1 MPYALGI
8 DVGGTFTDAVA
19 SDGAGR
25 IVSAKTP
32 TTPPNREVGVM
43 KAIEDLAA
51 ELGIGVGEL
60 LSQTD
65 YIAHGTTA
73 SINALVQ
80 GEVAD
85 VGLIATKGHRDAIYI
100 MNAEGRTLGRSAH
113 EIQDTLRQRKP
124 APLIPKYRA
133 LEVTE
138 RVDYTG
144 DVLVP
149 LDEDEVRRVAQTLVD
164 QGVEAIAVCLLWSFK
179 NPAHEQRVRQ
189 LIHEIAPELYV
200 TLSSEVSPRIREFS
214 RTSTTI
220 MNAQVGPK
228 LRTYLLPLQ
237 KQLEEGGLRGPL
249 LVMQSEGGTI
259 TADRAPEHAITTIGS
274 VLSGGVIG
282 GKRLAEQLG
291 HRNVITTDVGG
302 TTFLAGLIVDGEPVM
317 APGSIVNQFPINA
330 ATIRVHTIGS
340 GGGALAS
347 VDAGGNL
354 RLGPQ
359 SAEAVPGPACYGNGG
374 TRPTNTDANLVLGIL
389 SERGLL
395 GGRKPLRMDLA
406 REAIRV
412 HVAEPLGL
420 TVEEA
425 AIAIHEVQNAQAG
438 DLLRRAV
445 VQAGFDPRD
454 FVAYAFGGAGPAHC
468 AGYCQD
474 LGVREVVVPLG
485 PVASAFSAY
494 GLAAS
499 DVSLSAEL
507 SDPSAF
513 PVDHTVLESHYA
525 RLEADL
531 QRALD
536 RQKVKFHD
544 VVLEREVDLRYSM
557 QVTELSTA
565 VPDGTFTE
573 RTGDEVLERF
583 EEQYERINGS
593 GSGFREAGVQA
604 ITYRMRAK
612 ASLGFPVEL
621 PRVPRGDG
629 EDPSEALL
637 GQRDVCLDSQA
648 GFVPTPVYDYSLL
661 RAGHVL
667 QGPAIVEVPTTVV
680 VVPGGVTG
688 TVDHL
693 GNLVLRYQGGQP
705 S

>member
-32 TTPPNREVGVM
+32 TTPGQRELGVM
-43 KAIEDLAA
+43 RAIEELAG
-51 ELGIGVGEL
+51 ELGIDVGEL
-60 LSQTD
+60 LSRTD

-80 GEVAD
+80 GTVAD
-85 VGLIATKGHRDAIYI
+85 VGLIATAGHRDAIYI

-113 EIQDTLRQRKP
+113 EVQDTLRGRKP

-138 RVDYTG
+138 RIDYAG
-144 DVLVP
+144 QILVP
-149 LDEDEVRRVAQTLVD
+149 LDEDEVRRVARHLVD
-164 QGVEAIAVCLLWSFK
+164 QEVEAIAVCLLWSFK
-179 NPAHEQRVRQ
+179 NAVHERRIRE
-189 LIHEIAPELYV
+189 LIHEIAPDMYV
-200 TLSSEVSPRIREFS
+200 TLSSDVSPRIREFA

-220 MNAQVGPK
+220 MNAQIGPR
-228 LRTYLLPLQ
+228 LRAYLTPLQ
-237 KQLEEGGLRGPL
+237 EHLEQGGLKGPL

-259 TADRAPEHAITTIGS
+259 TADRAPEHAITTVGS

-282 GKRLAEQLG
+282 GMRLAEQLG

-330 ATIRVHTIGS
+330 ATIQVHTIGS
-340 GGGALAS
+340 GGGALAW

-374 TRPTNTDANLVLGIL
+374 TRPTNTDANLVLGIM

-395 GGRKPLRMDLA
+395 GGKKPLKADLA
-406 REAIRV
+406 REAIRQ

-425 AIAIHEVQNAQAG
+425 AVAIYEVQNAQAG

-445 VQAGFDPRD
+445 VQAGYDPRD
-454 FVAYAFGGAGPAHC
+454 FVVYAFGGAGPAHC

-474 LGVREVVVPLG
+474 LGVSDVIVPLG

-499 DVSLSAEL
+499 DVVISAEF

-513 PVDHTVLESHYA
+513 PIDHTLLESYYE
-525 RLEADL
+525 RLESDL

-536 RQKVKFHD
+536 RQQVKFKS
-544 VVLEREVDLRYSM
+544 VTLQREIDLRYSM
-557 QVTELSTA
+557 QVSELTTP
-565 VPDGTFTE
+565 VPATRFAE
-573 RTGDEVLERF
+573 QTGEEILDRF
-583 EEQYERINGS
+583 EEHYERINGS
-593 GSGFREAGVQA
+593 GAGYRAAGVQA
-604 ITYRMRAK
+604 ITYRVRAK
-612 ASLGFPVEL
+612 GDLGFPVEL
-621 PRVPRGDG
+621 PRI
-629 EDPSEALL
+629 EDAIGTDPAEALIEE
-637 GQRDVCLDSQA
+637 RSVCLDSQL
-648 GFVPTPVYDYSLL
+648 GFQPTPVYDYALL
-661 RAGHVL
+661 RAGHELV
-667 QGPAIVEVPTTVV
+667 GPAVVDVPTTVV
-680 VVPGGVTG
+680 VVPAGVTG
-688 TVDHL
+688 RVDHL
-693 GNLVLRYQGGQP
+693 GNLVLSYQ
-705 S
+705 

>member
-1 MPYALGI
+1 M
-8 DVGGTFTDAVA
+8 
-19 SDGAGR
+19 
-25 IVSAKTP
+25 SAKTP
-32 TTPPNREVGVM
+32 TTPPNREAGVM
-43 KAIEDLAA
+43 NAIEGLAG
-51 ELGIGVGEL
+51 ELGITVAEL

-80 GEVAD
+80 GTVAE

-138 RVDYTG
+138 RIDHAG
-144 DVLVP
+144 KVLVP
-149 LDEDEVRRVAQTLVD
+149 LDEDEVRRVARSLVE

-179 NPAHEQRVRQ
+179 NGAHEQRVRE
-189 LIHEIAPELYV
+189 LIHEIAPDLYV
-200 TLSSEVSPRIREFS
+200 TLSSEVSPRIREFA
-214 RTSTTI
+214 RTSTTV
-220 MNAQVGPK
+220 MNAQVGPR
-228 LRTYLLPLQ
+228 LRTYLTPLQ
-237 KQLEEGGLRGPL
+237 RHLEEGGLKGPL

-259 TADRAPEHAITTIGS
+259 TADRAPEHAITTVGS

-282 GKRLAEQLG
+282 GMRLAGQLG
-291 HRNVITTDVGG
+291 HRNIITTDVGG

-395 GGRKPLRMDLA
+395 GGRKPLRSDLA
-406 REAIRV
+406 REAIRE

-420 TVEEA
+420 TVDEA

-445 VQAGFDPRD
+445 VQAGHDPRD

-468 AGYCQD
+468 AGYCRD
-474 LGVREVVVPLG
+474 LGVSEVVVPLG
-485 PVASAFSAY
+485 PVASAFSAF

-499 DVSLSAEL
+499 DVALSAEL
-507 SDPSAF
+507 SDPSPF
-513 PVDHTVLESHYA
+513 PVDRTVLGSHYA
-525 RLEADL
+525 RLEDEL
-531 QRALD
+531 RGALD
-536 RQKVKFHD
+536 RQEVKFHD
-544 VVLEREVDLRYSM
+544 VTLQREVDLRYSM
-557 QVTELSTA
+557 QVTELATP
-565 VPDGTFTE
+565 VPDGEFSE
-573 RTGDEVLERF
+573 RTGEEILQRF

-593 GSGFREAGVQA
+593 GAGYREAGVQA
-604 ITYRMRAK
+604 ITYRVRAK
-612 ASLGFPVEL
+612 AGLGFPVVL
-621 PRVPRGDG
+621 PEVPESDG
-629 EDPSEALL
+629 PDPAAALL
-637 GQRDVCLDSQA
+637 GERSVCLDSQI
-648 GFVPTPVYDYSLL
+648 GFETTPVYDYARL
-661 RAGHVL
+661 RAGHELV
-667 QGPAIVEVPTTVV
+667 GPAIVEVPATVV
-680 VVPGGVTG
+680 VVPAGVTG
-688 TVDHL
+688 RVDRL
-693 GNLVLRYQGGQP
+693 GNLVLSYQ
-705 S
+705 

>member
-1 MPYALGI
+1 MAYALGV

-32 TTPPNREVGVM
+32 TTPPNREAGVM
-43 KAIEDLAA
+43 NAIEGLAG
-51 ELGIGVGEL
+51 ELGITVAEL

-80 GEVAD
+80 GTVAD

-138 RVDYTG
+138 RIDHAG
-144 DVLVP
+144 KVLVP
-149 LDEDEVRRVAQTLVD
+149 LDEDEVRRVARSLVE

-179 NPAHEQRVRQ
+179 NGAHEQRVRE
-189 LIHEIAPELYV
+189 LIHEIAPDLYV
-200 TLSSEVSPRIREFS
+200 TLSSEVSPRIREFA
-214 RTSTTI
+214 RTSTTV
-220 MNAQVGPK
+220 MNAQVGPR
-228 LRTYLLPLQ
+228 LRTYLTPLQ
-237 KQLEEGGLRGPL
+237 RHLEEGGLKGPL

-259 TADRAPEHAITTIGS
+259 TADRAPEHAITTVGS

-282 GKRLAEQLG
+282 GMRLAGQLG
-291 HRNVITTDVGG
+291 HRNIITTDVGG

-395 GGRKPLRMDLA
+395 GGRQPLRSDLA
-406 REAIRV
+406 REAIRE

-445 VQAGFDPRD
+445 VQAGHDPRD

-468 AGYCQD
+468 AGYCRD
-474 LGVREVVVPLG
+474 LGVSEVVVPLG
-485 PVASAFSAY
+485 PVASAFSAF

-499 DVSLSAEL
+499 DVALSAEL
-507 SDPSAF
+507 SDPSPF
-513 PVDHTVLESHYA
+513 PVDRTVLGAHYS
-525 RLEADL
+525 RLEAEL
-531 QRALD
+531 RGALD
-536 RQKVKFHD
+536 RQEVKFHD
-544 VVLEREVDLRYSM
+544 VTLQREVDLRYSM
-557 QVTELSTA
+557 QVTELATP
-565 VPDGTFTE
+565 VPDAEFSE
-573 RTGDEVLERF
+573 RTGEEILQRF

-593 GSGFREAGVQA
+593 GAGYREAGVQA
-604 ITYRMRAK
+604 ITYRVRAK
-612 ASLGFPVEL
+612 AGLGFPVVL
-621 PRVPRGDG
+621 PEVPESDG
-629 EDPSEALL
+629 PDPAAALL
-637 GQRDVCLDSQA
+637 GERSVCLDSQI
-648 GFVPTPVYDYSLL
+648 GFETTPVYDYARL
-661 RAGHVL
+661 RAGHELV
-667 QGPAIVEVPTTVV
+667 GPAIVEVPTTVV
-680 VVPGGVTG
+680 VVPAGVTG
-688 TVDHL
+688 RVDRL
-693 GNLVLRYQGGQP
+693 GNLVLSYQ
-705 S
+705 

>member
-32 TTPPNREVGVM
+32 TTPPHREVGVM
-43 KAIEDLAA
+43 RAIEELAVR
-51 ELGIGVGEL
+51 LGIGVGEML
-60 LSQTD
+60 AQTD

-80 GEVAD
+80 GSVAD
-85 VGLIATKGHRDAIYI
+85 VGLIATKGHRDSIYI

-138 RVDYTG
+138 RIDHAG
-144 DVLVP
+144 RVLVP
-149 LDEDEVRRVAQTLVD
+149 LDEDEVRRVAGTLVE

-179 NPAHEQRVRQ
+179 NGDHERRVRE
-189 LIHEIAPELYV
+189 LIHEIAPDLYV
-200 TLSSEVSPRIREFS
+200 TLSCEVSPRIREFS

-220 MNAQVGPK
+220 MNAQIGPR
-228 LRTYLLPLQ
+228 LRTYLTPLQ
-237 KQLEEGGLRGPL
+237 RQLEDGGLKGPL

-259 TADRAPEHAITTIGS
+259 TADRAPEHAITTVGS

-282 GKRLAEQLG
+282 GQRLAEQLG

-359 SAEAVPGPACYGNGG
+359 SAEAVPGPACYAGGG

-389 SERGLL
+389 DERGLL
-395 GGRKPLRMDLA
+395 GGRKPLRRDLA
-406 REAIRV
+406 REAIRE
-412 HVAEPLGL
+412 HVAAPLGL

-445 VQAGFDPRD
+445 VQAGYDPRD

-474 LGVREVVVPLG
+474 LGVAEVVVPLG

-499 DVSLSAEL
+499 DVALSAEL

-513 PVDHTVLESHYA
+513 PVAHTVLESHFD

-536 RQKVKFHD
+536 RQKVKFRD
-544 VVLEREVDLRYSM
+544 VTLQREIDLRYSM
-557 QVTELSTA
+557 QVNELAVTLPDTEL
-565 VPDGTFTE
+565 TE
-573 RTGDEVLERF
+573 RTGDEIVERF

-593 GSGFREAGVQA
+593 GAGFREAGVQA
-604 ITYRMRAK
+604 ITYRMRAR
-612 ASLGFPVEL
+612 AGLGFPVVL
-621 PRVPRGDG
+621 PDVPEADDT
-629 EDPSEALL
+629 DPSAALL
-637 GQRDVCLDSQA
+637 EERQVCLDSQI
-648 GFVPTPVYDYSLL
+648 GFVSTPVYDYARL
-661 RAGHVL
+661 RAGHELV
-667 QGPAIVEVPTTVV
+667 GPAIVDVPTTVV
-680 VVPGGVTG
+680 VVPAGVTG
-688 TVDHL
+688 RVDRL
-693 GNLVLRYQGGQP
+693 GNLVLRYQ
-705 S
+705 

>member
-1 MPYALGI
+1 M
-8 DVGGTFTDAVA
+8 GGTFTDAVA
-19 SDGAGR
+19 SDGADR

-32 TTPPNREVGVM
+32 TTPPQREIGVLR
-43 KAIEDLAA
+43 ALEELAH
-51 ELGIGVGEL
+51 ELGIDVPQL
-60 LSQTD
+60 LSETD
-65 YIAHGTTA
+65 FIAHGTTA

-80 GEVAD
+80 GTVAD
-85 VGLIATKGHRDAIYI
+85 VGLIATKGHRDSIYI

-124 APLIPKYRA
+124 APLIPKNRA

-138 RVDYTG
+138 RIDYAG
-144 DVLVP
+144 NVLVP
-149 LDEDEVRRVAQTLVD
+149 LDEDEVRQVARTLVD

-179 NPAHEQRVRQ
+179 NPAHEQRIRE

-200 TLSSEVSPRIREFS
+200 TLSSDVSPRIREFA
-214 RTSTTI
+214 RASTTI
-220 MNAQVGPK
+220 MNAQIGPR
-228 LRTYLLPLQ
+228 LRSYLTPLQ
-237 KQLEEGGLRGPL
+237 QQLEDGGLQGPL

-259 TADRAPEHAITTIGS
+259 TADRAPEHAITTVGS

-282 GKRLAEQLG
+282 GQRLAAQLG

-347 VDAGGNL
+347 VDSGGNL

-389 SERGLL
+389 GERGLL

-406 REAIRV
+406 RQAIGE

-425 AIAIHEVQNAQAG
+425 AIAIYEVQNAQAS

-445 VQAGFDPRD
+445 VQAGYDPRD

-499 DVSLSAEL
+499 DVVVSVEL

-513 PVDHTVLESHYA
+513 PVGREVLEAHFD
-525 RLEADL
+525 RLQAELD
-531 QRALD
+531 RALD
-536 RQKVKFHD
+536 RQKVKFSE
-544 VVLEREVDLRYSM
+544 VTMYREIDLRYSM
-557 QVTELSTA
+557 QVYELA
-565 VPDGTFTE
+565 VPVPDGAFTE
-573 RTGDEVLERF
+573 HTGQEILDRF
-583 EEQYERINGS
+583 EQQYERINGS
-593 GSGFREAGVQA
+593 GAGYREAGVQA

-612 ASLGFPVEL
+612 ASLGFSVVL
-621 PRVPRGDG
+621 PTIDAADG
-629 EDPSEALL
+629 PDPAAALL
-637 GQRDVCLDSQA
+637 THRPVCLDSQI
-648 GFVPTPVYDYSLL
+648 GYVPTPVYDYARL
-661 RAGHVL
+661 RAGHRIT
-667 QGPAIVEVPTTVV
+667 GPAVVEVPTTVV
-680 VVPGGVTG
+680 VIPAGVLG
-688 TVDHL
+688 VVDRL
-693 GNLVLRYQGGQP
+693 GNLVMSYQ
-705 S
+705 

>member
-19 SDGAGR
+19 SNGAGR

-32 TTPPNREVGVM
+32 TTPDQRELGVIR
-43 KAIEDLAA
+43 AIEELAA
-51 ELGIGVGEL
+51 ELGIETGEL
-60 LSQTD
+60 LSQTG

-80 GEVAD
+80 GSVAD

-113 EIQDTLRQRKP
+113 EVQDTLRGRKP
-124 APLIPKYRA
+124 SPLIPKYRA

-138 RVDYTG
+138 RIDYAG
-144 DVLVP
+144 KVLVP
-149 LDEDEVRRVAQTLVD
+149 LDEDEVRRVARQLVG

-179 NPAHEQRVRQ
+179 NGAHERRIRE
-189 LIHEIAPELYV
+189 LIHEIAPDMYV
-200 TLSSEVSPRIREFS
+200 TLSSDVSPRIREFA

-220 MNAQVGPK
+220 MNAQIGPR
-228 LRTYLLPLQ
+228 LRSYLTPLQ
-237 KQLEEGGLRGPL
+237 EKLERGGLKGPL

-259 TADRAPEHAITTIGS
+259 TADRAPEHAITTVGS

-330 ATIRVHTIGS
+330 ATVQVHTIGS

-374 TRPTNTDANLVLGIL
+374 TRPTNTDANLVLGIM

-395 GGRKPLRMDLA
+395 GGKKPLRLDLA
-406 REAIRV
+406 RSAIQQ
-412 HVAEPLGL
+412 HVADPLGL

-425 AIAIHEVQNAQAG
+425 AVAIHEVQNAQAG

-445 VQAGFDPRD
+445 VQAGYDPRD
-454 FVAYAFGGAGPAHC
+454 FVVYAFGGAGPAHC

-474 LGVREVVVPLG
+474 LGVSEVLVPLG

-499 DVSLSAEL
+499 DVIISAEF
-507 SDPSAF
+507 SDPSVF
-513 PVDHTVLESHYA
+513 PIDHKVLESYYE
-525 RLEADL
+525 RLESDL

-536 RQKVKFHD
+536 QQQVKFQS
-544 VVLEREVDLRYSM
+544 VTLQREIDLRYSM
-557 QVTELSTA
+557 QVSELTTPVPATRFTA
-565 VPDGTFTE
+565 Q
-573 RTGDEVLERF
+573 TGDEILQRF
-583 EEQYERINGS
+583 EEHYERINGS
-593 GSGFREAGVQA
+593 GAGYRAAGVQA
-604 ITYRMRAK
+604 ITYRVRAK
-612 ASLGFPVEL
+612 ADLGFPVEL
-621 PRVPRGDG
+621 PRIAEAGG
-629 EDPSEALL
+629 ADPAEALIEERL
-637 GQRDVCLDSQA
+637 VCLDSQL
-648 GFVPTPVYDYSLL
+648 GFQPTAVYDYALL
-661 RAGHVL
+661 RAGHELV
-667 QGPAIVEVPTTVV
+667 GPAVVDVPTTVV
-680 VVPGGVTG
+680 VVPAGVTG
-688 TVDHL
+688 RVDHL
-693 GNLVLRYQGGQP
+693 GNLVLSYQ
-705 S
+705 

>member
-19 SDGAGR
+19 SDGAGA

-43 KAIEDLAA
+43 RAVEELAA
-51 ELGIGVGEL
+51 ELDISVGEL

-80 GEVAD
+80 GAVAD
-85 VGLIATKGHRDAIYI
+85 VGLIATKGHRDSIYI

-124 APLIPKYRA
+124 TPLIPKYRA

-138 RVDYTG
+138 RIDHAG
-144 DVLVP
+144 RILVP
-149 LDEDEVRRVAQTLVD
+149 LDEDEVRRVARQLVD
-164 QGVEAIAVCLLWSFK
+164 QGVEAIAVALLWSFK
-179 NPAHEQRVRQ
+179 NSVHERRVRD
-189 LIHEIAPELYV
+189 LIHEIAPDMYV
-200 TLSSEVSPRIREFS
+200 TLSSDVSPRIREFA

-220 MNAQVGPK
+220 MNAQVGPR
-228 LRTYLLPLQ
+228 LRAYLTPLQ
-237 KQLEEGGLRGPL
+237 HQLDEGGLKGPL

-259 TADRAPEHAITTIGS
+259 TADRAPEHAITTVGS

-282 GKRLAEQLG
+282 GMRLAEQLG

-317 APGSIVNQFPINA
+317 ASGSIVNQYPINA
-330 ATIRVHTIGS
+330 ATIQVHTIGS

-395 GGRKPLRMDLA
+395 GGRKPLSVDLA
-406 REAIRV
+406 REAIRG

-445 VQAGFDPRD
+445 VQSGYDPRD

-474 LGVREVVVPLG
+474 LGVGEVVVPLG

-499 DVSLSAEL
+499 DVVLSAEL
-507 SDPSAF
+507 SDPATF
-513 PVDHTVLESHYA
+513 PIDHKRLESYFEQ
-525 RLEADL
+525 LEADL
-531 QRALD
+531 VRALE

-544 VVLEREVDLRYSM
+544 VVIQREIDMRYSM
-557 QVTELSTA
+557 QVHELTTQ
-565 VPDGTFTE
+565 VPTIAFTE
-573 RTGDEVLERF
+573 TINEEIVQLF
-583 EEQYERINGS
+583 EDQYERINGS
-593 GSGFREAGVQA
+593 GAGYRAAGVQA
-604 ITYRMRAK
+604 ITYRVRAK
-612 ASLGFPVEL
+612 AGLGFPVLL
-621 PRVPRGDG
+621 PEVEEAADP
-629 EDPSEALL
+629 DPSEALL
-637 GQRDVCLDSQA
+637 EERLVCLDSQL
-648 GFVPTPVYDYSLL
+648 GYQPTPVYDYALL
-661 RAGHVL
+661 RSGHELV
-667 QGPAIVEVPTTVV
+667 GPAVVDVPTTVV
-680 VVPGGVTG
+680 VVPAGVIG
-688 TVDHL
+688 RVDHL
-693 GNLVLRYQGGQP
+693 GNLVLRYQ
-705 S
+705 

>member
-1 MPYALGI
+1 MSYALGI

-25 IVSAKTP
+25 MVSAKTP
-32 TTPPNREVGVM
+32 TTPPHREVGVM
-43 KAIEDLAA
+43 RAIEDIAG
-51 ELGIGVGEL
+51 ELGIDVGEL
-60 LSQTD
+60 LRQTD

-80 GEVAD
+80 GQVAD

-138 RVDYTG
+138 RIDHAGT
-144 DVLVP
+144 VLVP
-149 LDEDEVRRVAQTLVD
+149 LDEDEVRRVARSLVD

-179 NPAHEQRVRQ
+179 NGAHEQRVRE
-189 LIHEIAPELYV
+189 LIHEIDPDMYV
-200 TLSSEVSPRIREFS
+200 TLSSEVSPRIREFA
-214 RTSTTI
+214 RTSTTV
-220 MNAQVGPK
+220 MNAQVGPR

-237 KQLEEGGLRGPL
+237 KQLEESGLKGPL

-259 TADRAPEHAITTIGS
+259 TADRAPEHAITTVGS

-282 GKRLAEQLG
+282 GMRLAEQLG

-389 SERGLL
+389 SPNGLL

-406 REAIRV
+406 RQAIRE

-420 TVEEA
+420 SVEEA
-425 AIAIHEVQNAQAG
+425 AVAIYEVQNAQAG

-445 VQAGFDPRD
+445 VQAGYDPRD

-474 LGVREVVVPLG
+474 LGVSEVVVPLG

-499 DVSLSAEL
+499 DIVMSAEL
-507 SDPSAF
+507 SDPSSF
-513 PVDHTVLESHYA
+513 PVDHHVLASHYA

-536 RQKVKFHD
+536 RQKVTFQD
-544 VVLEREVDLRYSM
+544 VTLQREIDLRYSM
-557 QVTELSTA
+557 QVTELATA
-565 VPDGTFTE
+565 VPETEFTE
-573 RTGDEVLERF
+573 GTGDEILERF

-593 GSGFREAGVQA
+593 GAGYREAGVQA
-604 ITYRMRAK
+604 ITYRVRAK
-612 ASLGFPVEL
+612 AGLGFPVKL
-621 PRVPRGDG
+621 PVVPQADG
-629 EDPSEALL
+629 PDPAEALL
-637 GQRDVCLDSQA
+637 GERAVCLDSQT
-648 GFVPTPVYDYSLL
+648 GFVPTPVYDYARL
-661 RAGHVL
+661 RAGHELV
-667 QGPAIVEVPTTVV
+667 GPAIVDVPTTVV
-680 VVPGGVTG
+680 VVPAGVTG
-688 TVDHL
+688 RVDHL
-693 GNLVLRYQGGQP
+693 GNLVLRYQ
-705 S
+705 

>member
-1 MPYALGI
+1 MAYALGI

-19 SDGAGR
+19 SDGVDR
-25 IVSAKTP
+25 IVSAKTH
-32 TTPPNREVGVM
+32 TTPPQREVGVM
-43 KAIEDLAA
+43 RAIEELAA
-51 ELGIGVGEL
+51 ELGIDVSEL

-65 YIAHGTTA
+65 FIAHGTTA

-80 GEVAD
+80 GTVAD
-85 VGLIATKGHRDAIYI
+85 VGLIATKGHRDSIYI

-113 EIQDTLRQRKP
+113 EIQDTLRRRKP

-138 RVDYTG
+138 RIDYAG
-144 DVLVP
+144 KVLVP
-149 LDEDEVRRVAQTLVD
+149 LDEDEVRRVAQALVD

-179 NPAHEQRVRQ
+179 NPRHELRIRE
-189 LIHEIAPELYV
+189 LIHEIAPEMYV
-200 TLSSEVSPRIREFS
+200 TLSCDVSPRIREFA

-220 MNAQVGPK
+220 MNAQIGPR
-228 LRTYLLPLQ
+228 LRTYLAPLQ
-237 KQLEEGGLRGPL
+237 QHLEDAGLKGPL

-259 TADRAPEHAITTIGS
+259 TADRAPEHAITTVGS

-282 GKRLAEQLG
+282 GQRLAAQLG

-374 TRPTNTDANLVLGIL
+374 TKPTNTDANLVLGIL

-395 GGRKPLRMDLA
+395 GGRKPLRADLA
-406 REAIRV
+406 RQAIRE

-445 VQAGFDPRD
+445 VQAGYDPRD
-454 FVAYAFGGAGPAHC
+454 FVVYAFGGAGPAHC

-499 DVSLSAEL
+499 DVVVSAEH

-513 PVDHTVLESHYA
+513 PVDRAVLEAHFD
-525 RLEADL
+525 RLQAELD
-531 QRALD
+531 RALD
-536 RQKVKFHD
+536 RQKVKFHE
-544 VVLEREVDLRYSM
+544 VTLQREVDLRYSM
-557 QVTELSTA
+557 QVYELS
-565 VPDGTFTE
+565 VPVLDGTFTE
-573 RTGDEVLERF
+573 HTAQEILDRF
-583 EEQYERINGS
+583 EHLYERINGS
-593 GSGFREAGVQA
+593 GAGYREAGVQA

-612 ASLGFPVEL
+612 ASLGFPVVL
-621 PRVPRGDG
+621 PAIEAADG
-629 EDPSEALL
+629 PDPAAALL
-637 GQRDVCLDSQA
+637 EQRPVCLDSQT
-648 GFVPTPVYDYSLL
+648 GYLPTPVYDYSRL
-661 RAGHVL
+661 RAGHEIA
-667 QGPAIVEVPTTVV
+667 GPAIVDVPTTVV
-680 VVPGGVTG
+680 VIPAGVTG
-688 TVDHL
+688 RVDRL
-693 GNLVLRYQGGQP
+693 GNLVMSYQ
-705 S
+705 

>member
-1 MPYALGI
+1 MAYALGI

-19 SDGAGR
+19 ADGVDR
-25 IVSAKTP
+25 IVSAKTH
-32 TTPPNREVGVM
+32 TTPPQREVGVM
-43 KAIEDLAA
+43 RAIEELAA
-51 ELGIGVGEL
+51 ELGIEVSEL
-60 LSQTD
+60 LAQTD
-65 YIAHGTTA
+65 FIAHGTTA

-80 GEVAD
+80 GTVAD
-85 VGLIATKGHRDAIYI
+85 VGLIATKGHRDSIYI

-138 RVDYTG
+138 RVDYSG
-144 DVLVP
+144 RVLVP
-149 LDEDEVRRVAQTLVD
+149 LDEDEVRLAARTLVE
-164 QGVEAIAVCLLWSFK
+164 QGVEAIAVSLLWSFK
-179 NPAHEQRVRQ
+179 NPEHEQRVRQ
-189 LIHEIAPELYV
+189 LIHEIAPDMYV
-200 TLSSEVSPRIREFS
+200 TLSSDVSPRIREFA

-220 MNAQVGPK
+220 MNAQIGPR
-228 LRTYLLPLQ
+228 LRTYLTPLQ
-237 KQLEEGGLRGPL
+237 QHLEDGGLKGPL

-259 TADRAPEHAITTIGS
+259 TADRAPEHAITTVGS

-282 GKRLAEQLG
+282 GQRLAAQLG

-330 ATIRVHTIGS
+330 ATIQVHTIGS

-389 SERGLL
+389 GERGLL
-395 GGRKPLRMDLA
+395 GGRKPLSKHLA
-406 REAIRV
+406 RQAIRAY
-412 HVAEPLGL
+412 VAEPLGL

-445 VQAGFDPRD
+445 VQAGYDPRD

-499 DVSLSAEL
+499 DVVISVEH

-513 PVDHTVLESHYA
+513 PVGREVLEAHFD
-525 RLEADL
+525 RLRAELD
-531 QRALD
+531 RALD
-536 RQKVKFHD
+536 RQKVKFSEVTLH
-544 VVLEREVDLRYSM
+544 REIDLRYSM
-557 QVTELSTA
+557 QVYELSVP
-565 VPDGTFTE
+565 VPDGPFTDGTAQE
-573 RTGDEVLERF
+573 IFDRF
-583 EEQYERINGS
+583 EQQYERINGS
-593 GSGFREAGVQA
+593 GAGYREAGVQA
-604 ITYRMRAK
+604 ITYRLRAK
-612 ASLGFPVEL
+612 ASLGFPVVL
-621 PRVPRGDG
+621 PEIDEAPGP
-629 EDPSEALL
+629 DPSAAL
-637 GQRDVCLDSQA
+637 QETRSVCLDSRI
-648 GFVPTPVYDYSLL
+648 GYVPTPVYDYALL
-661 RAGHVL
+661 RAGHEIP
-667 QGPAIVEVPTTVV
+667 GPAVVDVPTTVV
-680 VVPGGVTG
+680 VIPDGVLG
-688 TVDHL
+688 RVDRL
-693 GNLVLRYQGGQP
+693 GNLVMSYQ
-705 S
+705 

>member
-124 APLIPKYRA
+124 KPLIPKYRA

-138 RVDYTG
+138 RVDYSG
-144 DVLVP
+144 RVLVP
-149 LDEDEVRRVAQTLVD
+149 LDEDEVRRVARSLVD

-179 NPAHEQRVRQ
+179 NPAHEQRVRE
-189 LIHEIAPELYV
+189 LVHEIAPDLYV

-220 MNAQVGPK
+220 MNAQVGPR

-237 KQLEEGGLRGPL
+237 KQLEQGGLKGPL

-282 GKRLAEQLG
+282 GMRLAGQLG

-395 GGRKPLRMDLA
+395 GGRKPLRLDLA
-406 REAIRV
+406 REAIRE

-445 VQAGFDPRD
+445 VQAGYDPRD

-499 DVSLSAEL
+499 DVALSAEL
-507 SDPSAF
+507 SDPSSF
-513 PVDHTVLESHYA
+513 PVDRAVLESHYD

-544 VVLEREVDLRYSM
+544 VKLYREVDLRYSM
-557 QVTELSTA
+557 QVTELATA
-565 VPDGTFTE
+565 VPDAEFTE
-573 RTGDEVLERF
+573 RTGDEILERF
-583 EEQYERINGS
+583 EQQYERINGS
-593 GSGFREAGVQA
+593 GAGYREAGVQA
-604 ITYRMRAK
+604 ITYRVRAK
-612 ASLGFPVEL
+612 AGLGFPVAL
-621 PRVPRGDG
+621 PEVPEAGSTDPAPALAG
-629 EDPSEALL
+629 ERP
-637 GQRDVCLDSQA
+637 VCLDSRL
-648 GFVPTPVYDYSLL
+648 GFVTTPVYDYARL

-667 QGPAIVEVPTTVV
+667 EGPAVVEVPTTVV
-680 VVPGGVTG
+680 VVPDGVTG
-688 TVDHL
+688 RVDHL
-693 GNLVLRYQGGQP
+693 GNLVLRYQGEQ

>member
-1 MPYALGI
+1 MSYALGI

-32 TTPPNREVGVM
+32 TTPPHRETGVM
-43 KAIEDLAA
+43 RAIEDIAG
-51 ELGIGVGEL
+51 ELGIDVREL
-60 LSQTD
+60 LTQTD

-80 GEVAD
+80 GQVAD

-113 EIQDTLRQRKP
+113 EVQDTLRQRKP

-138 RVDYTG
+138 RIDHAGT
-144 DVLVP
+144 VLVP
-149 LDEDEVRRVAQTLVD
+149 LDEDEVRSVARTLVD

-179 NPAHEQRVRQ
+179 NDVHERRVRE
-189 LIHEIAPELYV
+189 LVHEVAPDLYV

-220 MNAQVGPK
+220 MNAQIGPR

-237 KQLEEGGLRGPL
+237 RQLEERGLKGPL

-259 TADRAPEHAITTIGS
+259 TADRAPEHAITTVGS

-282 GKRLAEQLG
+282 GMRLAEQLG

-317 APGSIVNQFPINA
+317 APGSVVNQFPINA

-340 GGGALAS
+340 GGGALAC
-347 VDAGGNL
+347 VDRGGNL

-389 SERGLL
+389 GPGGLL
-395 GGRKPLRMDLA
+395 GGRKPLRTDLA
-406 REAIRV
+406 REAIRA

-445 VQAGFDPRD
+445 VQAGHDPRD
-454 FVAYAFGGAGPAHC
+454 FVVYAFGGAGPAHC

-474 LGVREVVVPLG
+474 LGVSEIVIPLG

-499 DVSLSAEL
+499 DIAMSAEL

-513 PVDHTVLESHYA
+513 PVDPGVLAAHYA

-531 QRALD
+531 RDALA
-536 RQKVKFHD
+536 RQQVAFQD
-544 VVLEREVDLRYSM
+544 VVLQREIDLRYSM
-557 QVTELSTA
+557 QVTELATP
-565 VPDGTFTE
+565 VPDTEFTE
-573 RTGDEVLERF
+573 HTAGEILARF
-583 EEQYERINGS
+583 EENYERINGS
-593 GSGFREAGVQA
+593 GAGYREAGVQA
-604 ITYRMRAK
+604 ITYRVRAK
-612 ASLGFPVEL
+612 AALGFPVEL
-621 PRVPRGDG
+621 PAVPEAAGP
-629 EDPSEALL
+629 DPAEALL
-637 GQRDVCLDSQA
+637 GTREVCLDSRT
-648 GFVPTPVYDYSLL
+648 GYVPTPVYDYASL
-661 RAGHVL
+661 RAGHELV
-667 QGPAIVEVPTTVV
+667 GPAIVDVPTTVV
-680 VVPGGVTG
+680 VVPAGATG
-688 TVDHL
+688 RVDRL
-693 GNLVLRYQGGQP
+693 GNLVLRYQ
-705 S
+705 

>member
-1 MPYALGI
+1 MAYALGI

-19 SDGAGR
+19 SDGVDR
-25 IVSAKTP
+25 IVSAKTH
-32 TTPPNREVGVM
+32 TTPPNREVGVLR
-43 KAIEDLAA
+43 AIEELAA
-51 ELGIGVGEL
+51 ELGVEVGEL
-60 LSQTD
+60 LAQTD
-65 YIAHGTTA
+65 FIAHGTTA

-80 GEVAD
+80 GTVAD
-85 VGLIATKGHRDAIYI
+85 VGLIATKGHRDSIYI

-138 RVDYTG
+138 RIDHAG
-144 DVLVP
+144 KVLVP
-149 LDEDEVRRVAQTLVD
+149 LDEDEVRRVARALVE

-179 NPAHEQRVRQ
+179 NPDHERRVRE
-189 LIHEIAPELYV
+189 LVHEVAPDLYV
-200 TLSSEVSPRIREFS
+200 TLSSDVSPRIREFA

-220 MNAQVGPK
+220 MNAQVGPR
-228 LRTYLLPLQ
+228 LRTYLEPLRR
-237 KQLEEGGLRGPL
+237 QLEDGGLKGPL

-259 TADRAPEHAITTIGS
+259 TAERAPEHAITTIGS

-282 GKRLAEQLG
+282 GLRLAEQLG

-302 TTFLAGLIVDGEPVM
+302 TTFLAGLIVDGEPLM

-354 RLGPQ
+354 RLGPR

-374 TRPTNTDANLVLGIL
+374 TRPTNTDANLVLGVL
-389 SERGLL
+389 DERGLL
-395 GGRKPLRMDLA
+395 GGRKPLRKDLA
-406 REAIRV
+406 REAIRE

-445 VQAGFDPRD
+445 VQAGYDPRD

-468 AGYCQD
+468 AGYCRD

-499 DVSLSAEL
+499 DVVVSAEL
-507 SDPSAF
+507 SDPSTF
-513 PVDHTVLESHYA
+513 PVDPAVLEAHYA
-525 RLEADL
+525 RLRAELD
-531 QRALD
+531 RALN
-536 RQKVKFHD
+536 RQQVKFQD
-544 VVLEREVDLRYSM
+544 VVLHREVDLRYSM
-557 QVTELSTA
+557 QVYELSVP
-565 VPDGTFTE
+565 VPDGAFTE
-573 RTGDEVLERF
+573 RTGQEVLDRF

-593 GSGFREAGVQA
+593 GAGYREAGVQA

-612 ASLGFPVEL
+612 ASLGFPVAL
-621 PRVPRGDG
+621 PEIDEADG
-629 EDPSEALL
+629 PDPSAALL
-637 GQRDVCLDSQA
+637 ERRPVCLDSQIGYA
-648 GFVPTPVYDYSLL
+648 PTPVYDYSRL
-661 RAGHVL
+661 RAGHEIA
-667 QGPAIVEVPTTVV
+667 GPAVVDVPTTVV
-680 VVPGGVTG
+680 VIPAGVLG
-688 TVDHL
+688 RVDRL
-693 GNLVLRYQGGQP
+693 GNLVMSYQ
-705 S
+705 

>member
-1 MPYALGI
+1 MSYALGI

-32 TTPPNREVGVM
+32 TTPPHREVGVM
-43 KAIEDLAA
+43 RAIEDIAG

-80 GEVAD
+80 GQVAD

-100 MNAEGRTLGRSAH
+100 MNAEGRTLGRAAH

-124 APLIPKYRA
+124 TPLLPKHRA

-138 RVDYTG
+138 RIDHAG
-144 DVLVP
+144 KVLVP
-149 LDEDEVRRVAQTLVD
+149 LDEDEVRSVAQSLVD

-179 NPAHEQRVRQ
+179 NGVHEQRVRE
-189 LIHEIAPELYV
+189 LIHEIAPDMYV

-220 MNAQVGPK
+220 MNAQIGPR
-228 LRTYLLPLQ
+228 LRMYLTPLQ
-237 KQLEEGGLRGPL
+237 EQLEEGGLKGPL

-259 TADRAPEHAITTIGS
+259 TADRAPEHAITTVGS

-282 GKRLAEQLG
+282 GMRMAEQLG

-347 VDAGGNL
+347 VDSGGNL

-389 SERGLL
+389 SPHGLL

-406 REAIRV
+406 REAIRE

-445 VQAGFDPRD
+445 VQAGYDPRD

-474 LGVREVVVPLG
+474 LGVSEVVVPLG

-499 DVSLSAEL
+499 DIVLSAEL
-507 SDPSAF
+507 SDPSSF
-513 PVDHTVLESHYA
+513 PVEHTVLESHYA

-536 RQKVKFHD
+536 RQKVKFQD
-544 VVLEREVDLRYSM
+544 VTMQREVDLRYSM
-557 QVTELSTA
+557 QVNELATTI
-565 VPDGTFTE
+565 PDGEFTE
-573 RTGDEVLERF
+573 RTGDEILERF

-593 GSGFREAGVQA
+593 GAGYREAGVQA
-604 ITYRMRAK
+604 ITYRARAR
-612 ASLGFPVEL
+612 ASLDFPVIL
-621 PRVPRGDG
+621 PDVAQAAGA
-629 EDPSEALL
+629 DPAEALL
-637 GQRDVCLDSQA
+637 HERHVCLDSQT
-648 GFVPTPVYDYSLL
+648 GFVPTPVYDYARL
-661 RAGHVL
+661 RAGHEIT
-667 QGPAIVEVPTTVV
+667 GPAIVDVPTTVV
-680 VVPGGVTG
+680 VVPAGVTG
-688 TVDHL
+688 RVDRL
-693 GNLVLRYQGGQP
+693 GNLVLSYQ
-705 S
+705 

>member
-32 TTPPNREVGVM
+32 TTPSHREIGVLN
-43 KAIEDLAA
+43 AIEELAG
-51 ELGIGVGEL
+51 ELGIGVEEL
-60 LSQTD
+60 LTQTD

-80 GEVAD
+80 GTVAD
-85 VGLIATKGHRDAIYI
+85 VGLIATKGHRDSIYI

-113 EIQDTLRQRKP
+113 EIQDTLRRRKP
-124 APLIPKYRA
+124 AALIPKYRA

-138 RVDYTG
+138 RIDYAG
-144 DVLVP
+144 RVLVP
-149 LDEDEVRRVAQTLVD
+149 LDEDEVREVARSLVD

-179 NPAHEQRVRQ
+179 NDAHERRVRE

-200 TLSSEVSPRIREFS
+200 TLSSEVSPRIREFA

-220 MNAQVGPK
+220 MNAQVGPR
-228 LRTYLLPLQ
+228 LRSYLTPLQ
-237 KQLEEGGLRGPL
+237 RRLEDGGLKGPL

-259 TADRAPEHAITTIGS
+259 TAERAPEHAITTVGS

-282 GKRLAEQLG
+282 GMRLAEQLG

-347 VDAGGNL
+347 VDTGGNL

-406 REAIRV
+406 RQAIEE
-412 HVAEPLGL
+412 HVATPLGL

-445 VQAGFDPRD
+445 VQAGHDPRD

-468 AGYCQD
+468 AGYCRD
-474 LGVREVVVPLG
+474 LGVSEVVVPLG

-499 DVSLSAEL
+499 DVALSTEL
-507 SDPSAF
+507 SDPSVF
-513 PVDHTVLESHYA
+513 PIDHRALESHYT

-544 VVLEREVDLRYSM
+544 VTLHREIDLRYSM
-557 QVTELSTA
+557 QVNELAVAIPDTE
-565 VPDGTFTE
+565 FTE
-573 RTGDEVLERF
+573 RTGEEILERF

-593 GSGFREAGVQA
+593 GAGYREAGVQA
-604 ITYRMRAK
+604 ITYRVRAK
-612 ASLGFPVEL
+612 ATLGFPVVL
-621 PRVPRGDG
+621 PDIEQADG
-629 EDPSEALL
+629 TDASEALVEE
-637 GQRDVCLDSQA
+637 RPVCLDSQT
-648 GFVPTPVYDYSLL
+648 GFVPTPVYDYARL
-661 RAGHVL
+661 RAGHELV
-667 QGPAIVEVPTTVV
+667 GPAVVEVPTTVV
-680 VVPGGVTG
+680 VVPAGVTG
-688 TVDHL
+688 RVDRL
-693 GNLVLRYQGGQP
+693 GNLVLSYQ
-705 S
+705 

>member
-32 TTPPNREVGVM
+32 TTPPNREAGVLR
-43 KAIEDLAA
+43 AIEDLAA

-60 LSQTD
+60 LAQTD

-80 GEVAD
+80 GTVAD
-85 VGLIATKGHRDAIYI
+85 VGLIATKGHRDSIYI

-138 RVDYTG
+138 RIDHAG
-144 DVLVP
+144 KVLVP
-149 LDEDEVRRVAQTLVD
+149 LDEDEVRRVALSLVD

-179 NPAHEQRVRQ
+179 NAAHERRVRE
-189 LIHEIAPELYV
+189 LIHEIAPGLYV
-200 TLSSEVSPRIREFS
+200 TLSSEVSPRIREFA

-220 MNAQVGPK
+220 MNAQVGPR
-228 LRTYLLPLQ
+228 LRQYLTPLR
-237 KQLEEGGLRGPL
+237 KQLEERGLKGPL

-259 TADRAPEHAITTIGS
+259 TADRAPDHAITTVGS

-282 GKRLAEQLG
+282 GLRLAGQLG

-317 APGSIVNQFPINA
+317 APGSVVNQFPVNA

-374 TRPTNTDANLVLGIL
+374 TKPTNTDANLVLGIL

-395 GGRKPLRMDLA
+395 GGRKPLRRDLA
-406 REAIRV
+406 REAIRE

-438 DLLRRAV
+438 DLLRRTV
-445 VQAGFDPRD
+445 VQAGYDPRD
-454 FVAYAFGGAGPAHC
+454 FVVYAFGGAGPAHC

-499 DVSLSAEL
+499 DVAVSAEL
-507 SDPSAF
+507 SDPSSF
-513 PVDHTVLESHYA
+513 PVEHTRLEAHYA

-544 VVLEREVDLRYSM
+544 VTLHREIDLRYSM
-557 QVTELSTA
+557 QVTELATA
-565 VPDGTFTE
+565 IPGTEFTAH
-573 RTGDEVLERF
+573 TGDEILQRF

-593 GSGFREAGVQA
+593 GAGYREAGVQA
-604 ITYRMRAK
+604 ITYRVRAK
-612 ASLGFPVEL
+612 AGLGFPVVL
-621 PRVPRGDG
+621 PDIPEADG
-629 EDPSEALL
+629 PDPDSAFLE
-637 GQRDVCLDSQA
+637 QRPVCLDSRT
-648 GFVPTPVYDYSLL
+648 GFVPTPVYDYARL
-661 RAGHVL
+661 RAGHEIT
-667 QGPAIVEVPTTVV
+667 GPAIIDVPTTVV
-680 VVPGGVTG
+680 VVPAGVTG
-688 TVDHL
+688 RVDRL
-693 GNLVLRYQGGQP
+693 GNLVLRYQ
-705 S
+705 

>member
-1 MPYALGI
+1 MAYALGI

-19 SDGAGR
+19 SDGADR

-32 TTPPNREVGVM
+32 TTPPQREIGVLR
-43 KAIEDLAA
+43 ALEELAH
-51 ELGIGVGEL
+51 ELGIDVPQL
-60 LSQTD
+60 LSETD
-65 YIAHGTTA
+65 FIAHGTTA

-80 GEVAD
+80 GTVAD
-85 VGLIATKGHRDAIYI
+85 VGLIATKGHRDSIYI

-124 APLIPKYRA
+124 APLIPKNRA

-138 RVDYTG
+138 RIDYAG
-144 DVLVP
+144 NVLVP
-149 LDEDEVRRVAQTLVD
+149 LDEDEVRQVARTLVD

-179 NPAHEQRVRQ
+179 NPAHEQRIRE

-200 TLSSEVSPRIREFS
+200 TLSSDVSPRIREFA
-214 RTSTTI
+214 RASTTI
-220 MNAQVGPK
+220 MNAQIGPR
-228 LRTYLLPLQ
+228 LRSYLTPLQ
-237 KQLEEGGLRGPL
+237 QQLEDGGLQGPL

-259 TADRAPEHAITTIGS
+259 TADRAPEHAITTVGS

-282 GKRLAEQLG
+282 GQRLAAQLG

-347 VDAGGNL
+347 VDSGGNL

-389 SERGLL
+389 GERGLL

-406 REAIRV
+406 RQAIGE

-425 AIAIHEVQNAQAG
+425 AIAIYEVQNAQAS

-445 VQAGFDPRD
+445 VQAGYDPRD

-499 DVSLSAEL
+499 DVVVSVEL

-513 PVDHTVLESHYA
+513 PVGREVLEAHFD
-525 RLEADL
+525 RLQAELD
-531 QRALD
+531 RALD
-536 RQKVKFHD
+536 RQKVKFSE
-544 VVLEREVDLRYSM
+544 VTMYREIDLRYSM
-557 QVTELSTA
+557 QVYELA
-565 VPDGTFTE
+565 VPVPDGAFTE
-573 RTGDEVLERF
+573 HTGQEILDRF
-583 EEQYERINGS
+583 EQQYERINGS
-593 GSGFREAGVQA
+593 GAGYREAGVQA

-612 ASLGFPVEL
+612 ASLGFSVVL
-621 PRVPRGDG
+621 PTIDAADG
-629 EDPSEALL
+629 PDPAAALL
-637 GQRDVCLDSQA
+637 THRPVCLDSQI
-648 GFVPTPVYDYSLL
+648 GYVPTPVYDYARL
-661 RAGHVL
+661 RAGHRIT
-667 QGPAIVEVPTTVV
+667 GPAVVEVPTTVV
-680 VVPGGVTG
+680 VIPAGVLG
-688 TVDHL
+688 VVDRL
-693 GNLVLRYQGGQP
+693 GNLVMSYQ
-705 S
+705 

>member
-32 TTPPNREVGVM
+32 TTPPQREVGVM
-43 KAIEDLAA
+43 RAIEELAA
-51 ELGIGVGEL
+51 ELGIGVGEML
-60 LSQTD
+60 AQTD

-80 GEVAD
+80 GSVAD
-85 VGLIATKGHRDAIYI
+85 VGLIATKGHRDSIYI

-124 APLIPKYRA
+124 APLIPKHRA

-138 RVDYTG
+138 RIDHAG
-144 DVLVP
+144 RVLVP
-149 LDEDEVRRVAQTLVD
+149 LDEDEVRRVARALVD

-179 NPAHEQRVRQ
+179 NGDHERRVRE
-189 LIHEIAPELYV
+189 IVHEIDPSLYV
-200 TLSSEVSPRIREFS
+200 TLSCEVSPRIREFS

-220 MNAQVGPK
+220 MNAQVGPR
-228 LRTYLLPLQ
+228 LRTYLTPLQ
-237 KQLEEGGLRGPL
+237 RQLEEGGLKGPL

-259 TADRAPEHAITTIGS
+259 TADRAPEHAITTVGS

-282 GKRLAEQLG
+282 GQRLAGQLG

-395 GGRKPLRMDLA
+395 GGRKPLRKDLA
-406 REAIRV
+406 REAIRE

-420 TVEEA
+420 TVDEA

-445 VQAGFDPRD
+445 VQAGYDPRD

-468 AGYCQD
+468 AGYCRD
-474 LGVREVVVPLG
+474 LGVAEVVVPLG

-499 DVSLSAEL
+499 DVAISAEL

-513 PVDHTVLESHYA
+513 PVDHTVLGAHFD

-544 VVLEREVDLRYSM
+544 VTLAREIDLRYSM
-557 QVTELSTA
+557 QVNELAVTLPDTEI
-565 VPDGTFTE
+565 TE
-573 RTGDEVLERF
+573 GSGDEIVERF

-593 GSGFREAGVQA
+593 GAGFREAGVQA
-604 ITYRMRAK
+604 ITYRMRAR
-612 ASLGFPVEL
+612 AGLGFPIVL
-621 PRVPRGDG
+621 PDIP
-629 EDPSEALL
+629 EAESADPSAALL
-637 GQRDVCLDSQA
+637 EERQVCLDSQI
-648 GFVPTPVYDYSLL
+648 GFVATPVYDYARL
-661 RAGHVL
+661 RAGHELV
-667 QGPAIVEVPTTVV
+667 GPAVVDVPTTVV
-680 VVPGGVTG
+680 VVPDGVTG
-688 TVDHL
+688 RVDRL
-693 GNLVLRYQGGQP
+693 GNLVLRYDGGR